1 MSRPV
6 IRKST
11 EALRVRPNL
20 IDYTRLAGRFHEMR
34 FGARMA
40 HSSRLGWMFIFL
52 RQQENSLPRSQSVNP
67 TKLRLRR

>member
-34 FGARMA
+34 FGARSGRQQA
-40 HSSRLGWMFIFL
+40 CVVCGWMVYCPVL
-52 RQQENSLPRSQSVNP
+52 V
-67 TKLRLRR
+67 